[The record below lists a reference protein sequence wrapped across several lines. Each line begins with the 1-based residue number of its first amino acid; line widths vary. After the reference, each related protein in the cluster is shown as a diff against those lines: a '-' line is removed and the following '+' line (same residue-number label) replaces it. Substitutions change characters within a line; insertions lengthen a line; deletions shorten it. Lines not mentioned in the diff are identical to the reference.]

1 MQNKKHYIKKISN
14 YAIVGGLGALV
25 MTSFSA
31 CEQKPQDNFNNQSF
45 TQANSKQG
53 AFVIIQKQENGGY
66 SIIDEYPSSTT
77 RIILRQ
83 LDGSER
89 ILTQDEIDKFVKEES
104 IKIDNGSSNL
114 TKPQESISSGGMGL
128 GEVLLSSIAGA
139 MIGSYIGNKLFNNSN
154 YQNNKSRSYK
164 SPSTY
169 SRSVNSFNK
178 ARNNTSTK
186 KSSSSKRNG
195 FFSNKRGSRSSSRS
209 FFGG

>member
-1 MQNKKHYIKKISN
+1 MQNKKYYIKKISD

-45 TQANSKQG
+45 IQANSKQG

-195 FFSNKRGSRSSSRS
+195 FFSNCISRI
-209 FFGG
+209 G

>member
-195 FFSNKRGSRSSSRS
+195 FFSNKSGSRSSSRS